1 MGDEEDHPFG
11 VGPFGEGPFGP
22 RPEDEEDETPAPD
35 AGWDG
40 TTVLQRH
47 KVDLVGVSKKR
58 WREFRGEQRERK
70 RLEAIAAKAAR
81 EAKAKEVIDVAQ
93 YEQQWEDYRDQGFD
107 QFNRLLFDLERQE
120 QDRLAKLVNQFAVDA
135 MGRQAAI
142 DAFNKQA
149 MMQERMARLRQ
160 FTRDSEEEEEAL
172 ELLMMDD

>member
-1 MGDEEDHPFG
+1 MASAFQLGAFQIG
-11 VGPFGEGPFGP
+11 AFQI
-22 RPEDEEDETPAPD
+22 D
-35 AGWDG
+35 ADPTDLPIGA
-40 TTVLQRH
+40 TILQRR
-47 KVDLVGVSKKR
+47 KVDLVGVTKKR
-58 WREFRGEQRERK
+58 WKEHRAEQRERK
-70 RLEAIAAKAAR
+70 RLEAIAARAAKEKA
-81 EAKAKEVIDVAQ
+81 AKEVIDVAQ
-93 YEQQWEDYRDQGFD
+93 YEQQWEDYRNQGLE

>member
-22 RPEDEEDETPAPD
+22 RPEDEDEDETPAEP
-35 AGWDG
+35 DG
-40 TTVLQRH
+40 TTILQRH

-81 EAKAKEVIDVAQ
+81 ESRAKEVVDVAQ
-93 YEQQWEDYRDQGFD
+93 YEQQWEDYRDQGFE

-120 QDRLAKLVNQFAVDA
+120 QDRLAKLVTQFAVDA
-135 MGRQAAI
+135 AGRQAAI